1 MSTLRNAILA
11 VIRRAAAYATQRPLR
26 PAGPDTHHLARGDP
40 EPEASPTPATDYMGD
55 HTPAPATAPLP
66 APVLAPPAAPDHIP
80 TPNPVLSAFEAAYE
94 HEVLV
99 NLVQACERLSHAEW
113 SLTLHNVRDNYP
125 TLFGPSSTFLEPGV
139 RDEYEHW
146 ESRGE
151 FLDAWRDAQAMVTN
165 GPDPA
170 AAEDAGE
177 GDHRA
182 DHDAQALNAMVASG
196 TLAKCL
202 PPSATPGS
210 YNWLASHTW
219 QHAGAGLQC
228 QDCGERWPQP
238 RGER

>member
-1 MSTLRNAILA
+1 MVMSWSTVRDALLSLVRRAISTPQTLRPL
-11 VIRRAAAYATQRPLR
+11 VAAA
-26 PAGPDTHHLARGDP
+26 PAGPATHQVPGGDP
-40 EPEASPTPATDYMGD
+40 ELEASLVPIPETIPEPADDIVPDPT
-55 HTPAPATAPLP
+55 APAL
-66 APVLAPPAAPDHIP
+66 V
-80 TPNPVLSAFEAAYE
+80 PNPVLSAFEAAYE
-94 HEVLV
+94 REVLV
-99 NLVQACERLSHAEW
+99 NLVQACERLFHAEW

-139 RDEYEHW
+139 QDEYEQW

-151 FLDAWRDAQAMVTN
+151 FLDAWRDAEALVHS
-165 GPDPA
+165 DSAPA

-182 DHDAQALNAMVASG
+182 DYDVLNALVASG
-196 TLAKCL
+196 PQAKCL

-238 RGER
+238 KGEAEL